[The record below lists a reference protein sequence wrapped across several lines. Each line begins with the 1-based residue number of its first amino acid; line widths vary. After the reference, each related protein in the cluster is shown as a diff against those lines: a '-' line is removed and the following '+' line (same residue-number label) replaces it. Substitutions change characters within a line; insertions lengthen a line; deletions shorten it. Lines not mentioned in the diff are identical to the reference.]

1 MKLYERYLNGDYY
14 MNLLKARKNM
24 GLTQHEAA
32 ERIGCT
38 LVAYGKYE
46 RSEREPSIE
55 LLKKMSKVFNAS
67 VDYLIGNTDDIKQLE
82 LPKHEKELLEAARS
96 SDERAVEDA
105 IKLLKGH
112 IN

>member
-1 MKLYERYLNGDYY
+1 
-14 MNLLKARKNM
+14 MNLLKARKSM

-55 LLKKMSKVFNAS
+55 LLKKMSKVFNVS

-82 LPKHEKELLEAARS
+82 LPNQEKELLEAARN
-96 SDERAVEDA
+96 SDERAVRDA
-105 IKLLKGH
+105 ITLL
-112 IN
+112 NNYRC